1 MTEICAESCG
11 ILKSV
16 GISAELIDARVLK
29 PFDRDAFVQS
39 AEKTGLVF
47 VAEDNVL
54 SGGFG
59 SYVEDLFAQN
69 TGVKV
74 YRIAWPDEF
83 IPHGTQTQLLKKYGM
98 DASSIAERVRE
109 AVEGKA

>member
-1 MTEICAESCG
+1 MS
-11 ILKSV
+11 S
-16 GISAELIDARVLK
+16 
-29 PFDRDAFVQS
+29 P
-39 AEKTGLVF
+39 
-47 VAEDNVL
+47 
-54 SGGFG
+54 GGFG

-83 IPHGTQTQLLKKYGM
+83 IPHGTQTQLLKKYGT